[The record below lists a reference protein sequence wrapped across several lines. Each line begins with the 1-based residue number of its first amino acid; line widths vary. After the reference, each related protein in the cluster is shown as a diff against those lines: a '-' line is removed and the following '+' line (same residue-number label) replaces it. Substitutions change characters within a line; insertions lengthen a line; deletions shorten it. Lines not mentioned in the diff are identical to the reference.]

1 MLRAPARPLM
11 TIKPNTAPT
20 LMAAS
25 PKRANTPL
33 GPAAL
38 LMTPATKGNSAC
50 DPYMAALISPM
61 ALPASCPPY
70 STDAALRL
78 GVQRL
83 TLMAVI
89 TNESDSVANVP
100 EKEIGRASCGERVC
114 KYV

>member
-25 PKRANTPL
+25 PKRVNTPL

-50 DPYMAALISPM
+50 DPYKAALISPM

-83 TLMAVI
+83 THRAVL
-89 TNESDSVANVP
+89 TSENVHDANVP
-100 EKEIGRASCGERVC
+100 ANSPP
-114 KYV
+114 

>member
-38 LMTPATKGNSAC
+38 LMTPATTGNSSC

-70 STDAALRL
+70 STHASLSL

-83 TLMAVI
+83 TPIAVI
-89 TNESDSVANVP
+89 ITQHVSAAIVP
-100 EKEIGRASCGERVC
+100 PNAPPSQTDQTLLML
-114 KYV
+114 